1 MDVLIKFRS
10 PMDVI
15 IIPFQIAAVTA
26 MSLILTSDIP
36 QKTGKHDW
44 YGFNLSFSLI
54 ISFILVIMMIYALK
68 FAAAKKREPRMTGLF
83 FFFFGVTI
91 LIGGLNIV
99 FNDGSPWST
108 DIRRI
113 WASILFAMLGSLC
126 IFAVFNLTK
135 NIGKL
140 IFFFLNLLKFCF
152 MICVKKDHKI
162 KAQIY
167 EEAELIMTNM

>member
-1 MDVLIKFRS
+1 
-10 PMDVI
+10 
-15 IIPFQIAAVTA
+15 
-26 MSLILTSDIP
+26 
-36 QKTGKHDW
+36 
-44 YGFNLSFSLI
+44 
-54 ISFILVIMMIYALK
+54 MMIYALK

-83 FFFFGVTI
+83 FVFFGVTI